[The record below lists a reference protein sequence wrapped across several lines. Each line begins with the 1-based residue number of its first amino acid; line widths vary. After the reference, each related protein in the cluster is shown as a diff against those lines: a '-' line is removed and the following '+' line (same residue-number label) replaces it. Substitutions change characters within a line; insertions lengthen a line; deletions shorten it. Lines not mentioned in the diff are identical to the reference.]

1 MLKKLFAPENL
12 INLLLIF
19 VPIAIVLEL
28 IHANPIAIFAASGL
42 AIIPLAGWMGRAT
55 EHLAEKIGQG
65 LGGLL
70 NATFGNA
77 AELIIALMA
86 LRKGLFDVVKA
97 SLTGSIIGNVLLVL
111 GLSVLLGGLKYP
123 KQIFN
128 RTAAMMGSTMLGLS
142 AIALLMPAVFH
153 IIVQGKVNAQE
164 QDLSLEIAVVLIVT
178 YVLSLIFTL
187 RTHSH
192 LYTGGIDKKDEQE
205 AIGTHGWS
213 KGRSIGTLLAATA
226 LVAVMSEF
234 LVGAVEEASKE
245 LGLTQVFVGVIV
257 VAIIGNAAEHS
268 TAVLVALKNKMD
280 LALNI
285 AVGSS
290 MQVALFVAPVLV
302 FASYLFGRPMNLL
315 FTPLE
320 VVAVGVSVAIV
331 TLIAQDGE
339 SNWMEGVLLLAVY
352 AILGITFLCLPEAT
366 GRQGDGATGRQHPRH
381 RIFLS
386 LYRPVAPSPRLP
398 VSPIDLPAINSRQTA
413 YSIPSACSSR
423 SFNSSSRRES
433 RRFSS
438 GARRLTFRFGRC
450 ESNISLVFST
460 ISSTF
465 LARSRS
471 LR

>member
-19 VPIAIVLEL
+19 VPIAIALEL
-28 IHANPIAIFAASGL
+28 IHANPIAIFAASGM

-55 EHLAEKIGQG
+55 EHLAEKLGEG

-97 SLTGSIIGNVLLVL
+97 SITGSIIGNVLLVL

-123 KQIFN
+123 RQVFN
-128 RTAAMMGSTMLGLS
+128 RTAAMLGSTMLALS

-153 IIVQGKVNAQE
+153 IVARGKASARE
-164 QDLSLEIAVVLIVT
+164 QDLSLEIAVVLIIT
-178 YVLSLIFTL
+178 YVLSLVFTL

-192 LYTGGIDKKDEQE
+192 LYTGGIDEKEEQE

-213 KGRSIGTLLAATA
+213 QRRSIGALLAATT

-234 LVGAVEEASKE
+234 LVGAVEEASHR
-245 LGLTQVFVGVIV
+245 LGLTPVFVGVIV

-268 TAVLVALKNKMD
+268 TAVLVSLKNKMD

-285 AVGSS
+285 AIGSS
-290 MQVALFVAPVLV
+290 MQIALFVAPVLV
-302 FASYLFGRPMNLL
+302 FASYLFGMPMNLL
-315 FTPLE
+315 FTSLE
-320 VVAVGVSVAIV
+320 VIAISVSVATV
-331 TLIAQDGE
+331 ALIAQDGE

-352 AILGITFLCLPEAT
+352 AILGITF
-366 GRQGDGATGRQHPRH
+366 
-381 RIFLS
+381 FF
-386 LYRPVAPSPRLP
+386 LP
-398 VSPIDLPAINSRQTA
+398 V
-413 YSIPSACSSR
+413 
-423 SFNSSSRRES
+423 
-433 RRFSS
+433 
-438 GARRLTFRFGRC
+438 
-450 ESNISLVFST
+450 
-460 ISSTF
+460 
-465 LARSRS
+465 
-471 LR
+471 